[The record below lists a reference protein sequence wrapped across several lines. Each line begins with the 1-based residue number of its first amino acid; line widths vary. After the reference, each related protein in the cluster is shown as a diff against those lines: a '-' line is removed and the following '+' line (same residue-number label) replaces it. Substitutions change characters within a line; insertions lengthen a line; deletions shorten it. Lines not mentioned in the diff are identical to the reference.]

1 MNDIIPT
8 AEEAAAAHRTLS
20 WYCKANPEAKT
31 VSSALNTV
39 LPLLEA
45 IAAGRVFEIT
55 DSIERVHMTLN
66 QHEVRRTVNALRAP
80 DVSPQT
86 AARAADLLDELAEDL
101 ARVIDELS

>member
-20 WYCKANPEAKT
+20 FYCKANPEAKT

-45 IAAGRVFEIT
+45 IGDGGRFEDCHRCNGTGVEPFDVAALSDAELVAHVEVADIEGH
-55 DSIERVHMTLN
+55 IERFT
-66 QHEVRRTVNALRAP
+66 
-80 DVSPQT
+80 
-86 AARAADLLDELAEDL
+86 
-101 ARVIDELS
+101 